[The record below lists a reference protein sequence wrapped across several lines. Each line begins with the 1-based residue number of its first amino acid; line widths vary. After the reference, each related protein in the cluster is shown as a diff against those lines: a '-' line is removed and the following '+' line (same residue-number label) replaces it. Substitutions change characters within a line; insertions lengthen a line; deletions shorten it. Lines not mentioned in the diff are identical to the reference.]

1 MNSPDLTIDSNDNP
15 DLSDLDIGNRRWRF
29 ILQRFR
35 HNLIGLIGLVLV
47 AGVTITAIL
56 APLIATHDP
65 ISQNSQQLLS
75 PMTDGHLLGTDHL
88 GRDIFSRLVYG
99 ARYALLIG
107 LGAVGVSA
115 GIGVT
120 LGTLAG
126 YFGGFTDRVVMRL
139 VDIFLGIPIL
149 VLAMAISGILGGGL
163 RNVIIAVG
171 IAGWARFARL
181 TRGETVSIKENEY
194 IEAAINT
201 GTSHVKIIVRHVLP
215 NAVGPIV
222 VYGSLYIASAILWS
236 AALSFLGLGAQPPT
250 PVWGAM
256 IGQGRD
262 YLTIAWWIA
271 TFPGLAITVTV
282 LGFNFL
288 GDGVRDSIDPR
299 QR

>member
-1 MNSPDLTIDSNDNP
+1 MNSPDITIDSDDNP
-15 DLSDLDIGNRRWRF
+15 DLSDLDLGNRRWRF

-75 PMTDGHLLGTDHL
+75 PMTEGHLLGTDHL

-107 LGAVGVSA
+107 IGAVGVSA

-126 YFGGFTDRVVMRL
+126 YFGGLTDRVVMRL
-139 VDIFLGIPIL
+139 VDMFLGIPIL

-194 IEAAINT
+194 IEAAVNT
-201 GTSHVKIIVRHVLP
+201 GTSHLKIIVRHVLP
-215 NAVGPIV
+215 NAIGPII

>member
-1 MNSPDLTIDSNDNP
+1 MNNHNPTVDSEDEP
-15 DLSDLDIGNRRWRF
+15 DLSDIDLGNRRWRF

-35 HNLIGLIGLVLV
+35 HNLVGLIGLVLV
-47 AGVTITAIL
+47 AGVAIIAIL
-56 APLIATHDP
+56 APLIATHNP
-65 ISQNSQQLLS
+65 VSQNSPQLLA
-75 PMTDGHLLGTDHL
+75 PLAEGHLLGTDHL

-107 LGAVGVSA
+107 IGAVLVS
-115 GIGVT
+115 GSIGVT

-126 YFGGFTDRVVMRL
+126 YFGGLVDRVVMRL

-171 IAGWARFARL
+171 VAGWARFARL
-181 TRGETVSIKENEY
+181 TRGETISIKENEY
-194 IEAAINT
+194 IEAAINS
-201 GTSHVKIIVRHVLP
+201 GTSHGKIIIRHVLP

-222 VYGSLYIASAILWS
+222 VYGSLYLASAILWS
-236 AALSFLGLGAQPPT
+236 ASLSFLGLGAQPPT

-262 YLTIAWWIA
+262 YLTTAWWIA
-271 TFPGLAITVTV
+271 TVPGLAITVTV

>member
-1 MNSPDLTIDSNDNP
+1 MNRQEPALDSDEDA
-15 DLSDLDIGNRRWRF
+15 DLSDVDFGNRRWKF
-29 ILQRFR
+29 ILQRFH

-47 AGVTITAIL
+47 AGVAATAIL
-56 APLIATHDP
+56 APLIATHNP
-65 ISQNSQQLLS
+65 VSQNSQALIQ

-107 LGAVGVSA
+107 LGAVFVSG

-120 LGTLAG
+120 LGTIGG
-126 YFGGFTDRVVMRL
+126 YFGGLADRAVMRL
-139 VDIFLGIPIL
+139 VDIFLGIPVL

-163 RNVIIAVG
+163 RNIIIAVG
-171 IAGWARFARL
+171 VAGWARFARL

-194 IEAAINT
+194 IEAAVNS
-201 GTSHVKIIVRHVLP
+201 GTSHSKIIVRHVLP

-262 YLTIAWWIA
+262 YLTTAWWIA
-271 TFPGLAITVTV
+271 TLPGLAITITV
-282 LGFNFL
+282 LGFNFF
-288 GDGVRDSIDPR
+288 GDGIRDSIDPR

>member
-1 MNSPDLTIDSNDNP
+1 MNGPEPTVDTDEEL
-15 DLSDLDIGNRRWRF
+15 DLSELDLGNRRWRF

-35 HNLIGLIGLVLV
+35 HNLMGLVGLV
-47 AGVTITAIL
+47 FVGVVVLTAVL

-65 ISQNSQQLLS
+65 MSQSNPALLQ
-75 PMTDGHLLGTDHL
+75 PMTDGHLLGTDSL

-107 LGAVGVSA
+107 LGAVFVSA
-115 GIGVT
+115 GIGIT
-120 LGTLAG
+120 LGTFGG
-126 YFGGFTDRVVMRL
+126 YFGGLVDRVVMRL

-171 IAGWARFARL
+171 VAGWARFARL

-194 IEAAINT
+194 IEAAINS
-201 GTSHVKIIVRHVLP
+201 GTSHGKIILRHVLP
-215 NAVGPIV
+215 NAIGPIV

-271 TFPGLAITVTV
+271 TFPGLAITLTV

-288 GDGVRDSIDPR
+288 GDGIRDSIDPR